1 MLEPTLYTRV
11 PMMRAWSAA
20 VTAVLILVV
29 GNAGAEQKLEVPSL
43 APPSIEHP
51 RWEPSWQ
58 MNQSTIIMTCNQSGY
73 TTATNVS
80 KFAIVD
86 YDVRPTTAAAAT
98 AAATTHALPPLPVL
112 LHCSPL
118 CWAVEQRQRGLGDF

>member
-1 MLEPTLYTRV
+1 MLYTRV
-11 PMMRAWSAA
+11 PTMRASAA
-20 VTAVLILVV
+20 TTAVLMVV
-29 GNAGAEQKLEVPSL
+29 GNAGAEQNLEPSL

-98 AAATTHALPPLPVL
+98 AAATSAPATTAAAAAGAAALLTVMLGSGTTPKRFGRL
-112 LHCSPL
+112 LK
-118 CWAVEQRQRGLGDF
+118 G

>member
-11 PMMRAWSAA
+11 PMMRASAA
-20 VTAVLILVV
+20 ATAVLMVV

-86 YDVRPTTAAAAT
+86 YDVRPTTARAAAT
-98 AAATTHALPPLPVL
+98 AAATTYALPPLPVL

>member
-1 MLEPTLYTRV
+1 
-11 PMMRAWSAA
+11 MMRAQWSAA
-20 VTAVLILVV
+20 ATAVLMVV
-29 GNAGAEQKLEVPSL
+29 GNAGAEQNLQVPSL

-86 YDVRPTTAAAAT
+86 YDVRPRHHRCRHHRCRHHPRAAAA
-98 AAATTHALPPLPVL
+98 AAAAALLTVASMLCSGTTPKRFGRL
-112 LHCSPL
+112 LK
-118 CWAVEQRQRGLGDF
+118 E